1 MEVKKDEKLNVII
14 SLIVYAFMFLLV
26 GSSVIISVVGAIYVS
41 KNPDIDL
48 LLLFEGLSGL
58 KDPLLFT
65 PEMFKAYA
73 YVGGYGNMITYL
85 ITTIIVVFFMR
96 RLIVNDSI
104 KFKNNLLR
112 NIILLPVSAVLFYI
126 ITIVV
131 DSYIIGPLVGESTNQ
146 NTIVSII
153 NGGGALPMFI
163 AVVICAPLVEELIYR
178 KAIFELFRN
187 RSIIFCYIISTIL
200 FVLPHMISTNFIISK
215 WVLLCVP

>member
-1 MEVKKDEKLNVII
+1 
-14 SLIVYAFMFLLV
+14 
-26 GSSVIISVVGAIYVS
+26 
-41 KNPDIDL
+41 
-48 LLLFEGLSGL
+48 
-58 KDPLLFT
+58 
-65 PEMFKAYA
+65 
-73 YVGGYGNMITYL
+73 
-85 ITTIIVVFFMR
+85 MR
-96 RLIVNDSI
+96 HLIVNDSI

-200 FVLPHMISTNFIISK
+200 FVLPHMISTNVIISK
-215 WVLLCVP
+215 WVLLCVPYVVSAILLSFIYHISGENFYASWFVHLINNLLAFLIIFMMM